1 MRRIVGF
8 MMLFFCGVSV
18 AVVRQQSDAS
28 IWLYNTPTP
37 SAQLVIS
44 ANGNVGIGT
53 TAPST
58 KLDVAGTVS
67 ASALVVNGSI
77 ATAISQNTT
86 SVTLGN
92 GDSVFLAN
100 AVSGVI
106 TVTLPAAAT
115 AIGRQYTVK
124 KIDGTANVVDISGV
138 IDGASHIFLFSQYQ
152 YVVLTSDGLTNWA
165 IVGGN

>member
-1 MRRIVGF
+1 MQ
-8 MMLFFCGVSV
+8 LFPV
-18 AVVRQQSDAS
+18 
-28 IWLYNTPTP
+28 TPN
-37 SAQLVIS
+37 QGIVIS